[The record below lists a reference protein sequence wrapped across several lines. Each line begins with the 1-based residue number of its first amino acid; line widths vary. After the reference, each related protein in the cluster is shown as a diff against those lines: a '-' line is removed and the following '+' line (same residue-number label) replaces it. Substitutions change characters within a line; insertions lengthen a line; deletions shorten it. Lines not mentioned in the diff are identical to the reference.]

1 MLVPCLAQVYGVVLL
16 HCFNEEVN
24 GVGGEAGTVC
34 RDQRL
39 ISIFNPQNAG

>member
-1 MLVPCLAQVYGVVLL
+1 MLVLRLAQVCGVVLL

-24 GVGGEAGTVC
+24 GVGGAAGIVC

-39 ISIFNPQNAG
+39 ISIFNP